1 MRTTKTMR
9 ARISLAARLCCT
21 VGFALSAF
29 ASSHAALIRYSDRS
43 VFDAATTGMTN
54 IDFEAQQAVGGF
66 NPFGFGLSISGVNF
80 SAPVS
85 HYLYVADDLVG
96 PSYQW
101 GSGASLLFGS
111 TNENGNLVI
120 TLPGGVFS
128 FGFDLMAES
137 DNAPNTTGGLL
148 YGINVNGSLFNS
160 TTLARPNRAFFG
172 LTSDTALSTVTL
184 TMTNTHA
191 DRVLPIIDNVEFGR
205 VGIAAVPEP
214 STLALLGLAL
224 VGLGFGRRQSAS

>member
-1 MRTTKTMR
+1 
-9 ARISLAARLCCT
+9 LA
-21 VGFALSAF
+21 SA
-29 ASSHAALIRYSDRS
+29 HAAFITYDDRS

-54 IDFEAQQAVGGF
+54 IDFEAQQLIGGF

-80 SAPVS
+80 SAPLS

-137 DNAPNTTGGLL
+137 DNVPNSTGGLL
-148 YGINVNGSLFNS
+148 YNINIDGSPFNS
-160 TTLARPNRAFFG
+160 TTLARPDRAFFG

-191 DRVLPIIDNVEFGR
+191 DRVLPIIDNVAFG
-205 VGIAAVPEP
+205 GIAAVPEP
-214 STLALLGLAL
+214 GTLALLGLAL
-224 VGLGFGRRQSAS
+224 AGVGFSRCKKT